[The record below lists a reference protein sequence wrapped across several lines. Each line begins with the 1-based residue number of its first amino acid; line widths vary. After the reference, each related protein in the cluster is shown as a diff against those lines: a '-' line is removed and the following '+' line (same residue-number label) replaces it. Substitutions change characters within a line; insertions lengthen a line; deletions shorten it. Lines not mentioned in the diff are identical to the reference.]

1 MPTDNALQLAT
12 RRIDQVRQEIAKVI
26 VGQQDVV
33 DGVLICLLAGGH
45 VLLEGVPGL
54 GKTTLLRTLARVLHL
69 KYSRIQF
76 TPDLM
81 PADIVGS
88 MIIETDERGAK
99 SLRFQEGPI
108 FANLVLAD
116 EINRATPKTQSA
128 LLEAMQE
135 RTVTSGNTTHELE
148 APFLVMATQNPI
160 EMEGT
165 YPLPEAQLDRFLMK
179 IVVNYPSREELNRIV
194 DRTVQRHE
202 QQLTPL
208 VDRSGIMELRAVC
221 RDVLV
226 AQHVQDFAIDLVM
239 ATQPGTPHAHELAN
253 RYIRYGSSPRG
264 AQALVECGR
273 VLALLQGR
281 LNLSIDDLRA
291 IAPAVLRHRI
301 ILNFDAH
308 ADGQTTDTV
317 LTHIISNVSAAVAR

>member
-1 MPTDNALQLAT
+1 M
-12 RRIDQVRQEIAKVI
+12 
-26 VGQQDVV
+26 
-33 DGVLICLLAGGH
+33 DGVLTCLLAGGH

-54 GKTTLLRTLARVLHL
+54 GKTTLLRTLGRVLHL

-88 MIIETDERGAK
+88 MMIETDDHGAK
-99 SLRFQEGPI
+99 ALRFQPGPI

-135 RTVTSGNTTHELE
+135 RTVTSGTTTHELD

-179 IVVNYPSREELNRIV
+179 ILVLYPSRQDLNRIV
-194 DRTVQRHE
+194 ERTVHRDDASVHQV
-202 QQLTPL
+202 
-208 VDRSGIMELRAVC
+208 VDRDAILQLRSAC
-221 RDVLV
+221 HEVLV
-226 AQHVQDFAIDLVM
+226 AEHVQDFAIDLVM
-239 ATQPGTPHAHELAN
+239 STQPGTPHAHELSN
-253 RYIRYGSSPRG
+253 KYIRYGSSPRG

-273 VLALLQGR
+273 VVALMHGR
-281 LNLSIDDLRA
+281 LNLSTDDIRE
-291 IAPAVLRHRI
+291 IVPSVLRHRI

-308 ADGQTTDTV
+308 ADGQTPETI
-317 LTHIISNVSAAVAR
+317 LSQIIESVTAAAVK